1 MSSTS
6 RIAIASRDGAG
17 SDDPMRLGVDELR
30 SLQLTRLKWSLR
42 YTYDRVEHFRR
53 RCVEA
58 RVHPED
64 LQRLEDLA
72 RFPLM
77 TKADLRDTYPF
88 GLLAVPRTELQRVH
102 ASSGTTGRPT
112 VVAYTRRDLE
122 TWSDLVA
129 RSLRVA
135 GARPGEL
142 VHVAFGYGLFTGG
155 LGAHYGAER
164 LGCAVVPMSGGQT
177 ERQVQLIVDF
187 KPDVLMATP
196 SYALT
201 IAEEFARQG
210 IDARE
215 CSLRVGCFGAE
226 PWTEP
231 MRAEIERAF
240 GIDAVDLYGL
250 SELMGPGV
258 ACENVAT
265 KDGPILWEDHFYPEI
280 IDPQS
285 GAPVPDGEEGELVLT
300 TLTKEA
306 LPVIRYRTRDRSRLL
321 PPTTGAM
328 RRIARIRARTD
339 DMMIVRGVN
348 VFPSQIE
355 EQILKVAGLAP
366 HYLIDLSRDGHL
378 DVMRIE
384 VELVAGVDGGDA
396 ERARRADELHHHLR
410 SFVGL
415 GAVIE
420 VRAPGSL
427 ERSAGKARRV
437 RDRRQL

>member
-1 MSSTS
+1 MSRTS
-6 RIAIASRDGAG
+6 QISIASRDGGGA
-17 SDDPMRLGVDELR
+17 DHAMRIGVDELR
-30 SLQLTRLKWSLR
+30 GLQLTRLKWSLR

-58 RVHPED
+58 GVHPEE
-64 LQRLEDLA
+64 LRTLEDLA
-72 RFPLM
+72 KFPPM
-77 TKADLRDTYPF
+77 TKVDLRDNYPF
-88 GLLAVPRTELQRVH
+88 GLVAVPRTELQRVH

-112 VVAYTRRDLE
+112 VVAYTRRDLDN
-122 TWSDLVA
+122 WSDLVA

-187 KPDVLMATP
+187 KPDILMATP

-210 IDARE
+210 VDART

-240 GIDAVDLYGL
+240 GIDAIDLYGL

-258 ACENVAT
+258 ACENVET

-280 IDPQS
+280 IDPET
-285 GAPVPDGEEGELVLT
+285 GAPLPDGQEGELVLT

-306 LPVIRYRTRDRSRLL
+306 LPVIRYRTRDRSCLL

-355 EQILKVAGLAP
+355 ELILKIPGLAP

-384 VELVAGVDGGDA
+384 VEMATDADGGDA
-396 ERARRADELHHHLR
+396 DRARRAKELHHHVR
-410 SFVGL
+410 SFIGL
-415 GAVIE
+415 
-420 VRAPGSL
+420 RAEIDVCPPGTL
-427 ERSAGKARRV
+427 ERSTGKARRV
-437 RDRRQL
+437 RDRRQF

>member
-1 MSSTS
+1 
-6 RIAIASRDGAG
+6 
-17 SDDPMRLGVDELR
+17 LG
-30 SLQLTRLKWSLR
+30 K
-42 YTYDRVEHFRR
+42 
-53 RCVEA
+53 
-58 RVHPED
+58 
-64 LQRLEDLA
+64 
-72 RFPLM
+72 FPLM
-77 TKADLRDTYPF
+77 TKTDLRDHYPF
-88 GLLAVPRTELQRVH
+88 GLLAVPRSQILRVH

-112 VVAYTRRDLE
+112 VVAYTRRDLDH
-122 TWSDLVA
+122 WSDLVA

-135 GARPGEL
+135 GARPDDL
-142 VHVAFGYGLFTGG
+142 VQVAFGYGLFTGG

-177 ERQVQLIVDF
+177 ERQVQLIVDLQ
-187 KPDVLMATP
+187 PDILMATP

-210 IDARE
+210 MDARK
-215 CSLRVGCFGAE
+215 CSLRIGCFGAE
-226 PWTEP
+226 PWTEA
-231 MRAEIERAF
+231 MRTEIERAF

-258 ACENVAT
+258 ACESAAT

-280 IDPQS
+280 IDPDT
-285 GAPVPDGEEGELVLT
+285 GTPLADGLEGELVLT

-321 PPTTGAM
+321 PPTSGSM
-328 RRIARIRARTD
+328 RRLARIRARTD

-355 EQILKVAGLAP
+355 ELILRIPGLAP

-384 VELVAGVDGGDA
+384 VEAAAGVDCAAAWRERIA
-396 ERARRADELHHHLR
+396 EELRHQVR
-410 SFVGL
+410 SYVGL
-415 GAVIE
+415 GALVE
-420 VRAPGSL
+420 VRAAGTL
-427 ERSAGKARRV
+427 ERSTGKARRV
-437 RDRRQL
+437 RDRREL